1 MNNSFDEFNG
11 LYERIN
17 QFLKTEEGIHLLNK
31 IVNERLKNFVSVKYV
46 SVGDSAKFYCEG

>member
-17 QFLKTEEGIHLLNK
+17 QFLKTEEGIQLLNK
-31 IVNERLKNFVSVKYV
+31 IVNERLKNFVSVKDV